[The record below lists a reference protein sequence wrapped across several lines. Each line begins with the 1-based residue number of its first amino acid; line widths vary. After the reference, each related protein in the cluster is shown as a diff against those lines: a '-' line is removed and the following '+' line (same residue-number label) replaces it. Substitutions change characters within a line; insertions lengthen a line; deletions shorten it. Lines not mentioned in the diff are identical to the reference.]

1 MDSCKLIFKNN
12 DGSRVYGVYR
22 KQLLSNKIKNWE
34 FNRPP
39 DMIRIPE
46 IKAQLEKQDFV
57 DGFIYL
63 FNKDGDLFCYDG
75 IHRIEA
81 LKTIESDINHIII
94 IHYYP
99 DYNEDVIKKKFKMLN
114 KCVPVPELYTRAH
127 KELDKKNL
135 IENIVKFA
143 ITEYKSMFKP
153 TNRPNLPHENRDNFT
168 NKIQHVI
175 ETLELTFENTKKLL
189 LEYNDVIKNRQPSFL
204 KKLSEKQINKCK
216 TYDCYIFTTRNWDTN
231 LIKYYNN
238 SKVTN
243 RKITMKHT

>member
-1 MDSCKLIFKNN
+1 MENCKLLFENN
-12 DGSRVYGVYR
+12 DVSELYGALR
-22 KQLLSNKIKNWE
+22 KKFDFNKIKNWE

-46 IKAQLEKQDFV
+46 IKAQFENQDIV

-81 LKTIESDINHIII
+81 LKTIESDINHRIF

-114 KCVPVPELYTRAH
+114 KCVPVPDLYTRAH

-135 IENIVKFA
+135 IENIVRFA

-168 NKIQHVI
+168 NKIHHVI
-175 ETLELTFENTKKLL
+175 ETLELTYEETKKLL
-189 LEYNDVIKNRQPSFL
+189 LEFNMYIKNEQPSFL

-216 TYDCYIFTTRNWDTN
+216 TYDCYIFTTRNWDSN
-231 LIKYYNN
+231 LIKYYYRF
-238 SKVTN
+238 KVKN

>member
-1 MDSCKLIFKNN
+1 MENCKLLFKNN
-12 DGSRVYGVYR
+12 DGSELYGVSR
-22 KQLLSNKIKNWE
+22 KKLDLSKIKNWE

-46 IKAQLEKQDFV
+46 IKAQLEKQNFV

-81 LKTIESDINHIII
+81 LKTIESDINHRIL

-99 DYNEDVIKKKFKMLN
+99 DYNEDVIKNKFKMLN

-127 KELDKKNL
+127 KELDRKNL

-175 ETLELTFENTKKLL
+175 ETLELTYEDTKKLL
-189 LEYNDVIKNRQPSFL
+189 LEYNDFIKKNHKTII
-204 KKLSEKQINKCK
+204 KKLSEKQINKCI
-216 TYDCYIFTTRNWDTN
+216 TNNCYIFTARNWDDC
-231 LIKYYNN
+231 LIQYYRFRV
-238 SKVTN
+238 KN